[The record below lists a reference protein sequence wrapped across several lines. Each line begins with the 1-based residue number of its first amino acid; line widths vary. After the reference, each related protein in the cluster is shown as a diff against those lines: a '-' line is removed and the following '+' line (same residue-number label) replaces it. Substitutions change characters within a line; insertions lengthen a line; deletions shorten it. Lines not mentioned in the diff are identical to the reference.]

1 MSTVG
6 ESQDPPWKDVLYTK
20 GLSAAATI
28 LEEYGLSCES
38 DMSLVDEE
46 DLVVLCSKLKP
57 FQSKLLRKWVQ
68 GLGAEQRAAAF
79 MKDASAAKNHSTSP
93 PLEDKGEEDEDEV
106 ENGDEDAD
114 ADEDEDSDEEDK
126 EVHGGAAGEQGAGDG
141 KSDEDVRIIGQQS
154 AQHHKEDGKRAT
166 ECVNDAAA
174 AKKAKTS
181 TLSTEQQSF
190 VSKFN
195 PAPAKIDKER
205 KISTRNVKGRF
216 NSLKKQG
223 ARLNDVKG
231 ATIAKR
237 LQEFSGNFLS
247 LVSGQLW
254 CAACSSNVGSAKS
267 AVEQHC
273 KGQEHL
279 RKVQRKIDGSDR
291 GTKIIESIQA
301 YKDIVK
307 DSTGGQEA
315 VGFERV
321 ALNVQVHQQLYNIN
335 YLLPNYS
342 V

>member
-1 MSTVG
+1 M
-6 ESQDPPWKDVLYTK
+6 
-20 GLSAAATI
+20 
-28 LEEYGLSCES
+28 
-38 DMSLVDEE
+38 
-46 DLVVLCSKLKP
+46 
-57 FQSKLLRKWVQ
+57 
-68 GLGAEQRAAAF
+68 
-79 MKDASAAKNHSTSP
+79 
-93 PLEDKGEEDEDEV
+93 
-106 ENGDEDAD
+106 
-114 ADEDEDSDEEDK
+114 
-126 EVHGGAAGEQGAGDG
+126 
-141 KSDEDVRIIGQQS
+141 RIIGQQS

-181 TLSTEQQSF
+181 TLSTDQQSF

-205 KISTRNVKGRF
+205 KIATRHVKGRL

-237 LQEFSGNFLS
+237 LQEFSGKFLS

-267 AVEQHC
+267 AVEQHW
-273 KGQEHL
+273 KGQDHL
-279 RKVQRKIDGSDR
+279 RKVQRKIDGSDS

-307 DSTGGQEA
+307 DSTDSQE

-321 ALNVQVHQQLYNIN
+321 TLNVQVHQQL
-335 YLLPNYS
+335 
-342 V
+342 

>member
-1 MSTVG
+1 MGSVVVRRGRCRAEDEEEGRAGGRGVQLRYARGSRASRVCARTSTHPRTGIPEGPVRTLAGLAAWRSLCAAHPADSNSSACAVEMSTVG

-38 DMSLVDEE
+38 DMSLVDED

-93 PLEDKGEEDEDEV
+93 PLEDKGEEDEDEE

-126 EVHGGAAGEQGAGDG
+126 EVHGGASGERGAGDG

-154 AQHHKEDGKRAT
+154 AQHHKEDGKRAK
-166 ECVNDAAA
+166 ECVCENDAAA

-195 PAPAKIDKER
+195 PAPAKIDEER
-205 KISTRNVKGRF
+205 KIATRHVKGRL

-237 LQEFSGNFLS
+237 LQEFSGN
-247 LVSGQLW
+247 
-254 CAACSSNVGSAKS
+254 
-267 AVEQHC
+267 
-273 KGQEHL
+273 
-279 RKVQRKIDGSDR
+279 
-291 GTKIIESIQA
+291 
-301 YKDIVK
+301 
-307 DSTGGQEA
+307 
-315 VGFERV
+315 
-321 ALNVQVHQQLYNIN
+321 
-335 YLLPNYS
+335 
-342 V
+342 

>member
-1 MSTVG
+1 M
-6 ESQDPPWKDVLYTK
+6 D
-20 GLSAAATI
+20 
-28 LEEYGLSCES
+28 
-38 DMSLVDEE
+38 
-46 DLVVLCSKLKP
+46 
-57 FQSKLLRKWVQ
+57 
-68 GLGAEQRAAAF
+68 
-79 MKDASAAKNHSTSP
+79 
-93 PLEDKGEEDEDEV
+93 
-106 ENGDEDAD
+106 
-114 ADEDEDSDEEDK
+114 
-126 EVHGGAAGEQGAGDG
+126 
-141 KSDEDVRIIGQQS
+141 
-154 AQHHKEDGKRAT
+154 
-166 ECVNDAAA
+166 DAAA
-174 AKKAKTS
+174 AKKAKSS

-205 KISTRNVKGRF
+205 KISTRNVKGRL

-223 ARLNDVKG
+223 ARFNDVKG
-231 ATIAKR
+231 TIAKR

-315 VGFERV
+315 VGFRTRTRTRIQIYMYPV
-321 ALNVQVHQQLYNIN
+321 
-335 YLLPNYS
+335 LPRRARC
-342 V
+342 VCVLWI

>member
-1 MSTVG
+1 M
-6 ESQDPPWKDVLYTK
+6 KDV
-20 GLSAAATI
+20 
-28 LEEYGLSCES
+28 
-38 DMSLVDEE
+38 
-46 DLVVLCSKLKP
+46 
-57 FQSKLLRKWVQ
+57 
-68 GLGAEQRAAAF
+68 
-79 MKDASAAKNHSTSP
+79 SAAKNHSTSP

-126 EVHGGAAGEQGAGDG
+126 EVHGGAAGERGAGDG

-205 KISTRNVKGRF
+205 KISTRNVKGRL

-237 LQEFSGNFLS
+237 LQEFSGN
-247 LVSGQLW
+247 
-254 CAACSSNVGSAKS
+254 
-267 AVEQHC
+267 
-273 KGQEHL
+273 
-279 RKVQRKIDGSDR
+279 
-291 GTKIIESIQA
+291 
-301 YKDIVK
+301 
-307 DSTGGQEA
+307 
-315 VGFERV
+315 
-321 ALNVQVHQQLYNIN
+321 
-335 YLLPNYS
+335 
-342 V
+342 

>member
-1 MSTVG
+1 VCARTSTHPRTGIPEGPVRTLAGLAAWRSLCAAHPADSNSSACAVEMSTVG
-6 ESQDPPWKDVLYTK
+6 KSQDPAWKDVLDTK

-68 GLGAEQRAAAF
+68 GIGVEQRAAAF

-93 PLEDKGEEDEDEV
+93 PLEDKGEEDEDEE

-114 ADEDEDSDEEDK
+114 ADADEDSDEEDK
-126 EVHGGAAGEQGAGDG
+126 EAHGGAAGEQGAGDG
-141 KSDEDVRIIGQQS
+141 KSDEDVRIIGERS
-154 AQHHKEDGKRAT
+154 EQHHKEDGKRAT
-166 ECVNDAAA
+166 EGVDDAAA
-174 AKKAKTS
+174 AKKAKSS

-205 KISTRNVKGRF
+205 KIATRHVKGRL

-231 ATIAKR
+231 ATIVER
-237 LQEFSGNFLS
+237 LQEFSGNF
-247 LVSGQLW
+247 W
-254 CAACSSNVGSAKS
+254 
-267 AVEQHC
+267 
-273 KGQEHL
+273 
-279 RKVQRKIDGSDR
+279 
-291 GTKIIESIQA
+291 
-301 YKDIVK
+301 
-307 DSTGGQEA
+307 
-315 VGFERV
+315 
-321 ALNVQVHQQLYNIN
+321 
-335 YLLPNYS
+335 
-342 V
+342 

>member
-1 MSTVG
+1 METTW
-6 ESQDPPWKDVLYTK
+6 PRLWH
-20 GLSAAATI
+20 
-28 LEEYGLSCES
+28 
-38 DMSLVDEE
+38 
-46 DLVVLCSKLKP
+46 
-57 FQSKLLRKWVQ
+57 R
-68 GLGAEQRAAAF
+68 
-79 MKDASAAKNHSTSP
+79 STSQ
-93 PLEDKGEEDEDEV
+93 LSKKRKRGR
-106 ENGDEDAD
+106 
-114 ADEDEDSDEEDK
+114 
-126 EVHGGAAGEQGAGDG
+126 DG
-141 KSDEDVRIIGQQS
+141 KSDEDVRIIGERS

-166 ECVNDAAA
+166 EGVNDTAA

-190 VSKFN
+190 VSRFN

-205 KISTRNVKGRF
+205 KIATRHVKGRL

-231 ATIAKR
+231 ATIVKR
-237 LQEFSGNFLS
+237 LQELSGNFLS

-254 CAACSSNVGSAKS
+254 CGACSSNVGSAKS

-279 RKVQRKIDGSDR
+279 RKVQRKIAGSDR

-307 DSTGGQEA
+307 DSKGGQEA

-321 ALNVQVHQQLYNIN
+321 AENVESICARRQGSH
-335 YLLPNYS
+335 
-342 V
+342 

>member
-1 MSTVG
+1 
-6 ESQDPPWKDVLYTK
+6 
-20 GLSAAATI
+20 
-28 LEEYGLSCES
+28 
-38 DMSLVDEE
+38 MSLVDED

-93 PLEDKGEEDEDEV
+93 PLEDKGAEDEDEE

-154 AQHHKEDGKRAT
+154 AQHHKEDGKRAK
-166 ECVNDAAA
+166 ECVCENDAAA

-205 KISTRNVKGRF
+205 KIS
-216 NSLKKQG
+216 
-223 ARLNDVKG
+223 
-231 ATIAKR
+231 
-237 LQEFSGNFLS
+237 
-247 LVSGQLW
+247 
-254 CAACSSNVGSAKS
+254 CS
-267 AVEQHC
+267 
-273 KGQEHL
+273 
-279 RKVQRKIDGSDR
+279 R
-291 GTKIIESIQA
+291 
-301 YKDIVK
+301 
-307 DSTGGQEA
+307 STTNAISELLLLC
-315 VGFERV
+315 VCVCDEI
-321 ALNVQVHQQLYNIN
+321 YI
-335 YLLPNYS
+335 YMYPLLPRRARC
-342 V
+342 VCVLWI